1 MESTYPHQLDY
12 GVRTAVTGLLVI
24 GVVVLSACTSIGPQR
39 IESDN
44 TAYNDAL
51 GEAWKRQMLLNM
63 VKLRYG
69 DTPVFINVASL
80 INQYSLEG
88 QVSLNS
94 PGWDRPNNV
103 GPPIG
108 GVAGRWADRPTITY
122 TPVTGEHFTRSLL
135 TPIQPMSLLSMVQ
148 SGWPVEFVFGVAVR
162 SINGIANGSRAHLLQ
177 QDPDP
182 RFGEL
187 LQSLSQIQ
195 RSSSI
200 DIRIDRRP
208 DGEVAVLVIKKGDL
222 GPVAEARRRVREIL
236 DVGTEVTEFRLEYGA
251 IADRPDTVAMLTRS
265 LLEIIGEFSFGV
277 EVPQHHIEEGRCR
290 PAPEF
295 GGEWVPPIMKIRSGS
310 DKPDDAFA
318 AVRYRDLWFWID
330 DTDFPSKRRFSFLLL
345 LTSLAETGKSPAAP
359 LITVGTGG

>member
-1 MESTYPHQLDY
+1 METTWPHQRNR
-12 GVRTAVTGLLVI
+12 GRHNAVTGLLVI

-39 IESDN
+39 LESDN

-51 GEAWKRQMLLNM
+51 GEAWKQQMLLNM

-69 DTPVFINVASL
+69 DAPVFINVASL
-80 INQYSLEG
+80 INQYSFEG

-103 GPPIG
+103 GPPVG

-162 SINGIANGSRAHLLQ
+162 SINGIANGTRAHLLQ
-177 QDPDP
+177 QEPDP

-187 LQSLSQIQ
+187 LHSLSEIQ
-195 RSSSI
+195 RSSAI

-222 GPVAEARRRVREIL
+222 GPVAGARRRVREIL
-236 DVGTEVTEFRLEYGA
+236 DVGVEVTEFRLEYGA
-251 IADRPDTVAMLTRS
+251 IADRPDAVAMLTRS

-277 EVPQHHIEEGRCR
+277 EVPQQHLEQGRCR
-290 PAPEF
+290 PAPRFEA
-295 GGEWVPPIMKIRSGS
+295 EWEPPSVTIRSGG
-310 DKPDDAFA
+310 DAPGDAFV

-345 LTSLAETGKSPAAP
+345 LTSLAETGSSPAAP